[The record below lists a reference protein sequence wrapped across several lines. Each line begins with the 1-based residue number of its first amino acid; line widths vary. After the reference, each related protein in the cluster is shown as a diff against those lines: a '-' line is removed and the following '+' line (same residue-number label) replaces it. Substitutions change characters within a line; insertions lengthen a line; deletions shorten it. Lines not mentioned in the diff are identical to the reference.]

1 MKTIYELTL
10 KDIYESAVNR
20 YFTEKNSLLKD
31 LNAKKF
37 ELAMTRANRDRTL
50 KTLQSK
56 KAAKETAV
64 NDMTKKSAEIMAELS
79 SMSDSIVKTVLIE
92 ELNKLVDNK
101 EQALFD
107 VEVSVRKLDST
118 IVEIE
123 HKIDIIARSL
133 NILDEQYPIFA
144 FQSEEEAR
152 NKYETYIQA

>member
-20 YFTEKNSLLKD
+20 YFTEKKSLLKD

-152 NKYETYIQA
+152 NKYENYIQA

>member
-152 NKYETYIQA
+152 NKYENYIQA